1 MKKGTIILLGILA
14 VVLLLVFNGCGSYNN
29 MVTKQETV
37 SKAWGQVENVY
48 QRRMDL
54 IPNLVN
60 TVKGAANFESSTLE
74 KVIAA
79 RASATQVKIDP
90 DKLTPENIEKYQ
102 AAQGQIS
109 QALGKLLM
117 ITENYPQLRATESFR
132 DLQSQLEGTENR
144 ITVERQKFN
153 EIVQDYNSYVRKFPQ
168 IIYAGWFGFEKKG
181 YFEADKGAEKAPEV
195 KF

>member
-1 MKKGTIILLGILA
+1 
-14 VVLLLVFNGCGSYNN
+14 
-29 MVTKQETV
+29 
-37 SKAWGQVENVY
+37 
-48 QRRMDL
+48 MDL

-153 EIVQDYNSYVRKFPQ
+153 EIVQDYNSYVRKIPQ
-168 IIYAGWFGFEKKG
+168 VIYAGWFGFEKKG

>member
-1 MKKGTIILLGILA
+1 MKKGTIILLGVLA
-14 VVLLLVFNGCGSYNN
+14 VVLLLVFNGCGSYNS

-168 IIYAGWFGFEKKG
+168 VIYAGWFGFEKKG

>member
-1 MKKGTIILLGILA
+1 MKKGTIILLGVLA

-90 DKLTPENIEKYQ
+90 DKLTPENIQKYQ
-102 AAQGQIS
+102 AAQGEIS

-168 IIYAGWFGFEKKG
+168 VIYAGWFGFEKKG

>member
-1 MKKGTIILLGILA
+1 MKKGTIILLGVLA

-29 MVTKQETV
+29 MVTKQENV

-168 IIYAGWFGFEKKG
+168 VIYAGWFGFEKKG
-181 YFEADKGAEKAPEV
+181 YFESDKGAEKAPEV

>member
-1 MKKGTIILLGILA
+1 MKKGTIILLGVLA

-90 DKLTPENIEKYQ
+90 DKLTPENIQKYQ
-102 AAQGQIS
+102 AAQGEIS

-168 IIYAGWFGFEKKG
+168 VIYAGWFGFEKKG
-181 YFEADKGAEKAPEV
+181 YFEADKVAEKAPEV

>member
-1 MKKGTIILLGILA
+1 MKKGTIILLSVLA
-14 VVLLLVFNGCGSYNN
+14 VLLLLIFNGCGSYNS

-168 IIYAGWFGFEKKG
+168 VIYAGWFGFEKKG

>member
-14 VVLLLVFNGCGSYNN
+14 VLLLLVFNGCGSYNN

>member
-1 MKKGTIILLGILA
+1 MKKGTIILLSVLA
-14 VVLLLVFNGCGSYNN
+14 VLLLLVFNGCGSYNS

-168 IIYAGWFGFEKKG
+168 VIYAGWFGFEKKG

>member
-1 MKKGTIILLGILA
+1 MKKGTIILLGVLA
-14 VVLLLVFNGCGSYNN
+14 VVLLLVFNGCGSYNK
-29 MVTKQETV
+29 MVTKQENV

-168 IIYAGWFGFEKKG
+168 VIYAGWFGFEKKG

>member
-1 MKKGTIILLGILA
+1 MKKGTIILFSVLA
-14 VVLLLVFNGCGSYNN
+14 VLLLLVFNGCGSYNS

-60 TVKGAANFESSTLE
+60 IVKGAANFESSTLE

-109 QALGKLLM
+109 QA
-117 ITENYPQLRATESFR
+117 
-132 DLQSQLEGTENR
+132 
-144 ITVERQKFN
+144 
-153 EIVQDYNSYVRKFPQ
+153 
-168 IIYAGWFGFEKKG
+168 
-181 YFEADKGAEKAPEV
+181 
-195 KF
+195 